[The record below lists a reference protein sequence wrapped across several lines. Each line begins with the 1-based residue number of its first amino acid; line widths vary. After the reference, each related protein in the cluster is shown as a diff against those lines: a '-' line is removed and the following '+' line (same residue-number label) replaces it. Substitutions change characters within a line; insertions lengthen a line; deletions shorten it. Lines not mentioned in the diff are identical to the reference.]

1 MFTFCPLQ
9 GAQSESTASQSIL
22 ELDGG
27 VKVLIDIGWDE
38 SFHVEKLRELE
49 KQVPTL
55 SLILLTHATTSHL
68 AAFAHCCK
76 NIPLFTRIP
85 VYATRPVIDL
95 GRTLTQDL
103 YSSTPLA
110 ATTIP
115 HTSLGEAVYSY
126 SQQTVS
132 EHEFLLQ
139 APTPEEITRYFS
151 LVQALKY
158 SQPHEPL
165 PSPFSPPLNGLTI
178 TAYNAGHTLGGT
190 IWHIQHGLESIVY
203 AVDWNQARENVFAG
217 AAWLG
222 GAGAGGAEVIEQL
235 RKPTALVCS
244 SRGADKVA
252 PPGGRA
258 KRDEQLVD
266 MLKLCLSRGGT
277 ALIPVDSSARVLELA
292 YLLEHA
298 WRTDAAAKE
307 DSVLKTSKLY
317 LAGRNMSSALRYARS
332 MLEWMDDNI
341 VREFEAT
348 ADGLRK
354 TNGADG
360 KHSGDA
366 APFDFRHV
374 RLVEKRAQIEKL
386 LSRSTDNVQSGG
398 RVILASDASLDW
410 GFSKDLLRGLARDSR
425 NLVVLTDKPALSA
438 TDRPSLA
445 RTLWEW
451 WKERRDGVSV
461 DQTANGD
468 SIELVYGGGREL
480 TIDNS
485 KRQALEGEELTIYQQ
500 WLATQ
505 RQLQATLQTGG
516 ATALEA
522 PVDAADEAS
531 SESSSDSGGSDNE
544 QQGRALNIST
554 TMGQATR
561 KKVVLSDKDLGINI
575 LTKKRGASD
584 FDVRNKRGRERSF
597 PLAIRRRRDDQFGDM
612 IRPEDYL
619 RAEEKEEDVQ
629 VPDANADADAHAHAH
644 AARGNEDDNRL
655 GKKRKWEDNAGKGSS
670 KRPNRRKNGS
680 TDDQEPR
687 VASSDG
693 PMADDLDDVEEED
706 VVEEGEEVQGPAKL
720 VRTTETVMVN
730 LRIGFVDCSGL
741 HDKRTLNNLIP
752 LIQPRKLIL
761 VGGTREETKTLA
773 TDCRKLLA
781 AQIGASDEGVVDV
794 FTPETGELVDASV
807 DTNAWVV
814 KLSDSLVRKL
824 KWQNFRGLGVVTI
837 TGQLVGEP
845 LSVEDGTSS
854 SSSSSNKRQKT
865 GDDTGKTVG
874 ETNTEE
880 EPDGRVQVVP
890 TLDTLPMS
898 MASAVRAAAQPLHVG
913 DLRLTDLRRALQGAG
928 FAAEFRGEGT
938 LVVNGSVAVRKT
950 GTGKIDVEAVGVAD
964 ATSVVQHRNTLYE
977 VKRMIY
983 DGLAVVA
990 GA

>member
-1 MFTFCPLQ
+1 M
-9 GAQSESTASQSIL
+9 
-22 ELDGG
+22 
-27 VKVLIDIGWDE
+27 
-38 SFHVEKLRELE
+38 
-49 KQVPTL
+49 PTL

-103 YSSTPLA
+103 YYSTPLA

-115 HTSLGEAVYSY
+115 HASLSEAVYSY
-126 SQQTVS
+126 SQQTAS

-151 LVQALKY
+151 LIQALKY

-252 PPGGRA
+252 PSGGRA

-292 YLLEHA
+292 YMLEHA
-298 WRTDAAAKE
+298 WRADAAKDG
-307 DSVLKTSKLY
+307 DSVLKTSKVY
-317 LAGRNMSSALRYARS
+317 LAGRNMSSTMRYARS

-348 ADGLRK
+348 ADGLRR

-360 KHSGDA
+360 KHSRDA

-374 RLVEKRAQIEKL
+374 KLVEKRAQIEKL
-386 LSRSTDNVQSGG
+386 LGRSSDNVQSEG
-398 RVILASDASLDW
+398 RVILASDASLEW
-410 GFSKDLLRGLARDSR
+410 GFSKDLLRGLAQDSR
-425 NLVVLTDKPALSA
+425 NMVVLTDKPALSA
-438 TDRPSLA
+438 ADRQSLA

-461 DQTANGD
+461 DQTENGD
-468 SIELVYGGGREL
+468 SVELVYGGGREL
-480 TIDNS
+480 TIEEA

-500 WLATQ
+500 WLAKQ
-505 RQLQATLQTGG
+505 RQLQATLQSGG

-531 SESSSDSGGSDNE
+531 SDSSSDSGESDNE

-561 KKVVLSDKDLGINI
+561 KKVVLSDEDLGINI

-597 PLAIRRRRDDQFGDM
+597 PLAIRRRRDDQFGDI

-619 RAEEKEEDVQ
+619 RAEEKEEDA
-629 VPDANADADAHAHAH
+629 PDADA

-655 GKKRKWEDNAGKGSS
+655 GKKRKWEDSTGKGSN
-670 KRPNRRKNGS
+670 KRPNPRRDGTGV

-687 VASSDG
+687 AVSDG
-693 PMADDLDDVEEED
+693 AATDDLDDAEEED
-706 VVEEGEEVQGPAKL
+706 AAEEEVQGPAKL
-720 VRTTETVMVN
+720 VRTTESITVN
-730 LRIGFVDCSGL
+730 LRIGFVDFSGL

-761 VGGTREETKTLA
+761 VGGTREETQTLA

-781 AQIGASDEGVVDV
+781 AQIGASDEAAVDV
-794 FTPETGELVDASV
+794 FTPQVGESVDASV

-837 TGQLVGEP
+837 TGQLVGEALP
-845 LSVEDGTSS
+845 VEDGARDSS
-854 SSSSSNKRQKT
+854 NSNKRQKT
-865 GDDTGKTVG
+865 GEDAAMADG
-874 ETNTEE
+874 ESDTEE
-880 EPDGRVQVVP
+880 AGSGVQVVP

-913 DLRLTDLRRALQGAG
+913 DLRLTDLRRTLQGAG
-928 FAAEFRGEGT
+928 FTAEFRGEGT
-938 LVVNGSVAVRKT
+938 LVVNGIVAVRKT

-964 ATSVVQHRNTLYE
+964 PASVVQHRNTFYQ

>member
-38 SFHVEKLRELE
+38 SFNVEKLQELE

-68 AAFAHCCK
+68 AAYAHCCK

-103 YSSTPLA
+103 YFSTPLA

-115 HTSLGEAVYSY
+115 HTSLSEAAYSY

-151 LVQALKY
+151 LIQALKY

-252 PPGGRA
+252 PSGGRA

-292 YLLEHA
+292 YMLEHA
-298 WRTDAAAKE
+298 WRSDAAKEE
-307 DSVLKTSKLY
+307 DSVLKTAKLY
-317 LAGRNMSSALRYARS
+317 LAGRNMSSTMRYARS

-360 KHSGDA
+360 RHSRDA

-374 RLVEKRAQIEKL
+374 RLVEKRGQIEKL
-386 LSRSTDNVQSGG
+386 LSRSTDNVQSEG
-398 RVILASDASLDW
+398 RVILASDASLEW
-410 GFSKDLLRGLARDSR
+410 GFSKDLLRGLAKDSR
-425 NLVVLTDKPALSA
+425 NLVVLTDKPALST

-461 DQTANGD
+461 DQTANSD

-480 TIDNS
+480 TIGDV
-485 KRQALEGEELTIYQQ
+485 KRQALEGEELTMYQQ
-500 WLATQ
+500 WLAKQ
-505 RQLQATLQTGG
+505 RQLQSTLQTGG

-531 SESSSDSGGSDNE
+531 SDSSSDSGESDNE
-544 QQGRALNIST
+544 QQGRALNIAT

-584 FDVRNKRGRERSF
+584 FDVRNRRGRERSF
-597 PLAIRRRRDDQFGDM
+597 PLAIRRRRDDQFGDI

-619 RAEEKEEDVQ
+619 RAEEKEEDV
-629 VPDANADADAHAHAH
+629 PDADV
-644 AARGNEDDNRL
+644 ARGNEDDDRL
-655 GKKRKWEDNAGKGSS
+655 GRKRKWEDNTGKGSS
-670 KRPNRRKNGS
+670 KRLNLRRDGS
-680 TDDQEPR
+680 ADDQEPR
-687 VASSDG
+687 AASDG
-693 PMADDLDDVEEED
+693 VMADDLDDAEED
-706 VVEEGEEVQGPAKL
+706 VAEDEIQGPAKL
-720 VRTTETVMVN
+720 VRTSETVMVN
-730 LRIGFVDCSGL
+730 LRIGFVDFSGL

-794 FTPETGELVDASV
+794 FTPEMGESVDASV

-837 TGQLVGEP
+837 TGQLIGEALP
-845 LSVEDGTSS
+845 VEDRD
-854 SSSSSNKRQKT
+854 SSSSNKRQKT
-865 GDDTGKTVG
+865 GEDAGTAEG
-874 ETNTEE
+874 ESNADEAA
-880 EPDGRVQVVP
+880 DGVQVVP

-913 DLRLTDLRRALQGAG
+913 DLRLTDLRRALQAAG
-928 FAAEFRGEGT
+928 FTAEFRGEGT
-938 LVVNGSVAVRKT
+938 LVVNGIVAVRKT
-950 GTGKIDVEAVGVAD
+950 GTGKIDVEAVAVGDPA
-964 ATSVVQHRNTLYE
+964 SVVQHRNTFYQ